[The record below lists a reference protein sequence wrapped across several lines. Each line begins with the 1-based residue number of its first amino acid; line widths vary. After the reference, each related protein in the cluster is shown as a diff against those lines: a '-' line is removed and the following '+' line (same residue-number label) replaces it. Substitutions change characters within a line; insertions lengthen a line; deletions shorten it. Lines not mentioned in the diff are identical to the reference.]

1 MKPFTQQAL
10 ITAALIALPLI
21 AHADNVEVKGVGTT
35 QYEGGFL
42 SSSKPSDKEQQAALT
57 SAKLT
62 AWKNFVARLNPS
74 EQGMIQRNEATVLA
88 NLDRFISDV
97 VVLDT
102 QKNPEMKTLT
112 IAVRV
117 AFNDEVVRQFLQG
130 LSVGNGQQATRSK
143 DSLFSFLFMAR
154 KQTSIKQF
162 DAKRTDVAKAV
173 AARTVH
179 ADGSIS
185 GEAMVQSGGNTE
197 RKEDAIN
204 WAITSSQDLD
214 AAMGEVVS
222 SSGIEYV
229 GYDDIVSNCAGL
241 PVKKFQNEFVS
252 ADEMSPK
259 TRSQVLA
266 AARTCDVRYFAT
278 GTVDSNV
285 ASIDPVSGNQRVF
298 VSVRAQLWDISGKLP
313 RKVGS
318 VGPKQFSGLGPDQSV
333 ASRNALSD
341 AAHET
346 AKILVDQLN
355 AKGIR

>member
-1 MKPFTQQAL
+1 MKRFSQQVL
-10 ITAALIALPLI
+10 ITAAMIAFPLI

-35 QYEGGFL
+35 AYEGGLFG
-42 SSSKPSDKEQQAALT
+42 SSNPSDKEKQAALAA
-57 SAKLT
+57 AKLT
-62 AWKNFVARLNPS
+62 AWKNFVARLNSS
-74 EQGMIQRNEATVLA
+74 EQGMIQRNETAIVA
-88 NLDRFISDV
+88 NLDRFISDF

-102 QKNPEMKTLT
+102 QKNQDMKTLT
-112 IAVRV
+112 MVVRV
-117 AFNDEVVRQFLQG
+117 SFNDEQVRQFLQG
-130 LSVGNGQQATRSK
+130 LSVGNGQQAARSK

-154 KQTSIKQF
+154 KQTSVKQF
-162 DAKRTDVAKAV
+162 DVKRTDVVKGVV
-173 AARTVH
+173 AGAVH
-179 ADGSIS
+179 ADGSVS
-185 GEAMVQSGGNTE
+185 GEAMVQSGGNSE
-197 RKEDAIN
+197 RKEDAIT
-204 WAITSSQDLD
+204 WAVTSSQDLD
-214 AAMGEVVS
+214 AAMGEIVS

-241 PVKKFQNEFVS
+241 PVKKFQNEFVK

-259 TRSQVLA
+259 TRSQVLS
-266 AARTCDVRYFAT
+266 AARTCEVRYFAT
-278 GTVDSNV
+278 GTLDSGV
-285 ASIDPVSGNQRVF
+285 ASVDPVSGNQRVF

-333 ASRNALSD
+333 ASRNALAD